1 MKPYI
6 TIILFLL
13 SITGYAQSMKLALT
27 GEEWKD
33 VSEYAVK
40 GRQGILINQKLSFGE
55 YKTLLVDRSWTKG
68 STVFSGFSY
77 GIPTDAQFQKI
88 IGSNRVKKNQTLYFS
103 LQDSSGLQGR
113 AYCVSKINSRDFIIG
128 DNPNSPLNIS
138 SSWLEIGDKNSN
150 TFYALIYDAE
160 ASTRWELLLDNVA
173 VQEKPKSYAGYL
185 IKSADEY
192 YQIKP
197 AQKVVTKKGKVNTIP
212 FGSIG
217 FEIFT
222 KEGEPVAA
230 VSMID
235 SGVVFLKPLTPEQRI
250 LLATTCAALL
260 LQEQI

>member
-1 MKPYI
+1 
-6 TIILFLL
+6 
-13 SITGYAQSMKLALT
+13 
-27 GEEWKD
+27 
-33 VSEYAVK
+33 
-40 GRQGILINQKLSFGE
+40 LINQKLSFGE

-68 STVFSGFSY
+68 YTVFSGLSY

-88 IGSNRVKKNQTLYFS
+88 IGSNRIKKNQTLYFS
-103 LQDSSGLQGR
+103 LEDSSGLQGR
-113 AYCVSKINSRDFIIG
+113 AYCVSKIDARDFIIG
-128 DNPNSPLNIS
+128 DNPNSPINIS

-150 TFYALIYDAE
+150 TFYALIYDAQ
-160 ASTRWELLLDNVA
+160 ATTRWELLLDNIA

-197 AQKVVTKKGKVNTIP
+197 SQKVVTKKGKVSSIP

-217 FEIFT
+217 FEIFS
-222 KEGEPVAA
+222 KDGEPVAA

-235 SGVVFLKPLTPEQRI
+235 NGVVFLKPLEPEVRI